1 MNKFA
6 IVDIETAG
14 DMPGVDDRIIEIGIA
29 IYLDGNIID
38 TFETLINPCREIS
51 YQARRIH
58 NIDDSMVEDA
68 PYAKEALGYAFEF
81 VGDLP
86 LVAHNKS
93 FESRLINSE
102 IKRINPNNEV
112 DFLCTLLL
120 SRRVFL
126 GLESHSLTNLVNH
139 FRLPKETSHRALGD
153 AIMTSHLLKKIQD
166 EIESVSDYGT
176 SFTADDYLKV
186 MDEPLKTFK
195 NYGLLNVINKVVNKR
210 SKSTYQKTIF
220 VLEKKESLVQFH
232 CGFKLNKLFACFI
245 ASKLSQMTT
254 LTKSNQ
260 SS

>member
-1 MNKFA
+1 
-6 IVDIETAG
+6 
-14 DMPGVDDRIIEIGIA
+14 MPVSGFVFFFSSSVTSLLNANLTE
-29 IYLDGNIID
+29 N
-38 TFETLINPCREIS
+38 TLIMLS
-51 YQARRIH
+51 YLWGPLLARRIH